1 MKLEADDPSMG
12 SGKAWCALP
21 IDEKISLLP
30 EEIRP
35 AAPFKG
41 QWSYIV
47 HSPNNLAAVQVL
59 LKPRAFFLKTDC
71 NGQRFVGS
79 GRTIAWKRFGW
90 PEAAWEAVKNAL
102 TW

>member
-1 MKLEADDPSMG
+1 MKLEADDPLMG

-59 LKPRAFFLKTDC
+59 LKPRPFLFEDRL
-71 NGQRFVGS
+71 QRS
-79 GRTIAWKRFGW
+79 ALCRLW
-90 PEAAWEAVKNAL
+90 PDDRMEALRVA
-102 TW
+102 